1 MIKLNHLDIVKDA
14 RSIGR
19 GVFKVQAGEF
29 EHKPEAWFEHGEIV
43 FAMDVVGVT
52 VRVARRIQAS
62 ILAVDNP
69 SVTN

>member
-29 EHKPEAWFEHGEIV
+29 EHKPEAWFGHGEIV
-43 FAMDVVGVT
+43 FAVDVVGIT
-52 VRVARRIQAS
+52 VWVARRLHAS
-62 ILAVDNP
+62 LLAVDRP